1 MIDTLVIV
9 DDNALDQKLYARII
23 RRSGLVGQVHSFV
36 MAEDALAFIA
46 SPDCP
51 PIDIILLDI
60 NMPRMNGFEFLD
72 AATERFGEGFA
83 RAAVIM
89 LTTSMSNQD
98 QQRASSYDV
107 VRDYINK
114 PLRPEHLERID
125 ALLRQNAA

>member
-1 MIDTLVIV
+1 MIDTLMIV

-23 RRSGLVGQVHSFV
+23 ARSGLVGQVHSFV
-36 MAEDALAFIA
+36 MAEDALTFLAA
-46 SPDCP
+46 ATCP
-51 PIDIILLDI
+51 VIDAVLLDI

-72 AATERFGEGFA
+72 AATMRFGSGFA

-89 LTTSMSNQD
+89 LTTSMSEHD
-98 QQRASSYDV
+98 QQRAAGYEV

-125 ALLRQNAA
+125 ALLQGRAA